1 MILQDMEH
9 YLSVQDSGQSRYA
22 YTHKLV
28 STERTN
34 NYYARLA
41 AIGMLTRL
49 TQRDA

>member
-9 YLSVQDSGQSRYA
+9 YLSIQDNGRSRYA
-22 YTHKLV
+22 YTHKSM

-34 NYYARLA
+34 NYYVRLV